1 LEASVTGTPETQE
14 QPASERTISAL
25 IARMRGTQEE
35 HERRLASDP
44 EYRAVHEQAAREER
58 EREEQLVSWRAEQ
71 DRRAHEKRREGAGI
85 PRRLW
90 RLLDGT
96 EPLLDTEAMAAVR
109 AFLGSGK
116 TFLVLA
122 GGVGPGKTVA
132 AAWAVEQRRGRMVK
146 AIDLTRLGTYDEE
159 RWDELRSCPLLAID
173 DLGTE
178 PRDEKGWA
186 AANFEALLDHRY
198 DWQAPTVLTTNLPFD
213 AFKARYLTAD
223 GGRLRDR
230 FMECGEF
237 VEISE
242 GSRRVVQP

>member
-1 LEASVTGTPETQE
+1 VTGPEEQ
-14 QPASERTISAL
+14 QPANGRTIAAL

-35 HERRLASDP
+35 HERRMASDP
-44 EYRAVHEQAAREER
+44 EYRAVHEQAAKEGR
-58 EREEQLVSWRAEQ
+58 EREEQLAAWRAEQ

-90 RLLDGT
+90 KLLDGS
-96 EPLLDTEAMAAVR
+96 EPLLDTEAMAAAR

-159 RWDELRSCPLLAID
+159 RWDELRSCPLLVID

-186 AANFEALLDHRY
+186 AANFESLLDYRY
-198 DWQAPTVLTTNLPFD
+198 DWQAPTVITTNLAFD

-223 GGRLRDR
+223 GGRLLDR
-230 FMECGEF
+230 FRECGEF
-237 VEISE
+237 VEITE
-242 GSRRVVQP
+242 GSRRVVKP